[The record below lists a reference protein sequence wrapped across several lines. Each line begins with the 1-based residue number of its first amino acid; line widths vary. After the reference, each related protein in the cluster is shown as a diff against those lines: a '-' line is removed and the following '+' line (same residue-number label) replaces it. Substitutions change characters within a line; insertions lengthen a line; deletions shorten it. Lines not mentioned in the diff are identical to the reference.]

1 MSTRDATLAVWA
13 GLGAL
18 VVAAELAALA
28 SRGRVPGLGALLD
41 RIGSRRIGQ
50 GVLVLGWMW
59 LGWHAFA
66 R

>member
-13 GLGAL
+13 ALGAL
-18 VVAAELAALA
+18 AVAAELAALA
-28 SRGRVPGLGALLD
+28 WRGRVPGIGAVLD
-41 RIGSRRIGQ
+41 RIGSNRVGRAA
-50 GVLVLGWMW
+50 LVLGWMW